1 MHAPTPLRG
10 CGVCP
15 TAHLLCC
22 LPFLQVFLASSNHAD
37 GIAPRS
43 AHPATQP
50 SPLPAQVFYAWS
62 STADCILEVE
72 CTGRWRQAFD
82 QLRALGGSRMHR
94 YTGQCCPMLPAMVLC
109 ARPRAPGRHREGA
122 ALCVATSL
130 LCSRVSVPPTVPINA
145 STLPSYRRRRRHGA
159 RAASPPVLLHGGAVA
174 GGAGA
179 SAGSPHWG
187 IPLAVSRRP
196 PPAPPAPP
204 PPPPPPAAPA
214 VRLQSAGHAAA
225 AAGQDGCVAWRGGG
239 GLQRPPRRGGTSGLH
254 SVQSREGG
262 ADEWQENSR
271 GQPSFSKINLY
282 VPLPAPLSTA
292 CPAVKIIDLDALTMR
307 DVSSAA
313 FKW

>member
-196 PPAPPAPP
+196 PPAPAPP
-204 PPPPPPAAPA
+204 PPPPPPPPL
-214 VRLQSAGHAAA
+214 LQYAFKVLDTRPLPQGKT
-225 AAGQDGCVAWRGGG
+225 GAWRGGAG
-239 GLQRPPRRGGTSGLH
+239 AVCSAPLGVAVPPACTAYRAERGVLMSGRRTL
-254 SVQSREGG
+254 EG
-262 ADEWQENSR
+262 SPR
-271 GQPSFSKINLY
+271 FPRLIFMCPCPPPSQ
-282 VPLPAPLSTA
+282 LPAPQ
-292 CPAVKIIDLDALTMR
+292 
-307 DVSSAA
+307 
-313 FKW
+313 